1 MPSVKAVFYSSLGAL
16 LGLALMLAGC
26 AAQIAPIYDQALVS
40 GLTSTNADTLELM
53 AAAADGTTKESFPSR
68 ELQYNK
74 IIGKLDALALQ
85 AAARPVPRN
94 NVPKA
99 VKEIVGSRNTQ
110 GSPNQIIPSSTALQ
124 EISKTLAMMRHT
136 DKKQGVTAM
145 EVQAFKGQ
153 VLIYM
158 DQALTYEAALKR

>member
-1 MPSVKAVFYSSLGAL
+1 L
-16 LGLALMLAGC
+16 LGLALLLAGC
-26 AAQIAPIYDQALVS
+26 AAQLAPIYDQALVS

-68 ELQYNK
+68 EPQYNK

-99 VKEIVGSRNTQ
+99 VKEIVGSRNTP

-124 EISKTLAMMRHT
+124 EISNPC
-136 DKKQGVTAM
+136 
-145 EVQAFKGQ
+145 
-153 VLIYM
+153 
-158 DQALTYEAALKR
+158 LTVEPVFSTILPSSCLKNLMISTKVAGIFFVVP